1 MDYKILWSLGPL
13 FTSIVSCMRYNKT
26 IMYLHSKVIIL
37 ITYIVIVLYYIRLLL
52 AVLVY
57 VLWVPTMLV

>member
-1 MDYKILWSLGPL
+1 
-13 FTSIVSCMRYNKT
+13 
-26 IMYLHSKVIIL
+26 MYLHSKVIIL

-57 VLWVPTMLV
+57 VLWVPTMLL